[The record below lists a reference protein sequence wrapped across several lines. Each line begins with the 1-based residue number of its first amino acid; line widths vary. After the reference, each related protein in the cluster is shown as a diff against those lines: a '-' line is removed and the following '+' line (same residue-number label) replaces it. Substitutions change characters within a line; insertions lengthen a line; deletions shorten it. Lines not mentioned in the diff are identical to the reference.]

1 MIREIIHDPL
11 FLSLPSKPAT
21 PEDLETAADLA
32 DTLKAHGGE
41 CVGMA
46 ANMIGKQ
53 KRIIVFEEKGKI
65 TVMFNPEIIA
75 KSEKYTAQEGCLSLE
90 GGPRSTVRYKKI
102 KVRWQTADFRL
113 RIKNFTDFTAQIIQ
127 HEIDHINGILI

>member
-65 TVMFNPEIIA
+65 NVMFNPEIIA
-75 KSEKYTAQEGCLSLE
+75 KSEKYTAQE
-90 GGPRSTVRYKKI
+90 V
-102 KVRWQTADFRL
+102 
-113 RIKNFTDFTAQIIQ
+113 
-127 HEIDHINGILI
+127 

>member
-65 TVMFNPEIIA
+65 NVMFNPEIIA
-75 KSEKYTAQEGCLSLE
+75 KSEKYTAQEGWLQKTI
-90 GGPRSTVRYKKI
+90 PT
-102 KVRWQTADFRL
+102 
-113 RIKNFTDFTAQIIQ
+113 IIIRQ
-127 HEIDHINGILI
+127 AAIAPHLIQPVFLAFFL